1 MKKFRNWV
9 FKLLTGYDLIE
20 YAEVLS
26 LCSRCIKCAEEC
38 QENGS
43 ALVKDARETIKLAQ
57 EVNAECE
64 GLLERCKE
72 VKEHETERVEG

>member
-1 MKKFRNWV
+1 MKKFRNWF

-38 QENGS
+38 QENGRV
-43 ALVKDARETIKLAQ
+43 LVKDAREAIKLAL
-57 EVNAECE
+57 EVNAQCDV
-64 GLLERCKE
+64 LLERCKE
-72 VKEHETERVEG
+72 VNANETLD

>member
-1 MKKFRNWV
+1 MKKFRNWF

-38 QENGS
+38 QENGTE
-43 ALVKDARETIKLAQ
+43 LVKDAREAIKLALEVNDQ
-57 EVNAECE
+57 CRGLLECCKEVNANEN
-64 GLLERCKE
+64 LL
-72 VKEHETERVEG
+72 